1 MKMTSDQ
8 PPGKDGPAVV
18 LVAVEGSRT
27 SLRACAY
34 AGGVARRQRARLLI
48 VYVQPIASGMVVA
61 DYTGA
66 GLLIPPVATRAPDS
80 VRREA
85 LATISDGKHAE
96 FVLRTGD
103 PCEQI
108 VHEAQ
113 VSRAELVV
121 LGAPESLRHRW
132 LGSLASR
139 LVRAGVCPVTVVP

>member
-1 MKMTSDQ
+1 MKMTRDQ
-8 PPGKDGPAVV
+8 PGKDGPAVV
-18 LVAVEGSRT
+18 LVAVDGGRT

-34 AGGVARRQRARLLI
+34 AAGVARRQRARLLM
-48 VYVQPIASGMVVA
+48 VYVQPIAAGMVVA

-66 GLLIPPVATRAPDS
+66 GLMIPPVATRAPED
-80 VRREA
+80 VRREV
-85 LATISDGKHAE
+85 LSTISDVKDAE
-96 FVLRTGD
+96 FVVRSGD

-139 LVRAGVCPVTVVP
+139 LVRASVCPITVVP